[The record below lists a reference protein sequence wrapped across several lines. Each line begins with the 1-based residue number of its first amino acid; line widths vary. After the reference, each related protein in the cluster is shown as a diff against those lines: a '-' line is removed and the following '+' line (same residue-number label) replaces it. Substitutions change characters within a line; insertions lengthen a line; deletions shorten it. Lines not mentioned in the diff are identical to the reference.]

1 MAAWN
6 IVAAGF
12 AGLELLLD
20 VVVVR
25 GKAVVAGAAG
35 LLLGAGGAIA
45 QAIITGDE
53 AVVAD
58 VVGAV

>member
-1 MAAWN
+1 MAARN
-6 IVAAGF
+6 IVAAGS
-12 AGLELLLD
+12 AGLELFLD

-25 GKAVVAGAAG
+25 DEAVVAGAAG

>member
-1 MAAWN
+1 MAARN
-6 IVAAGF
+6 IVAAGS
-12 AGLELLLD
+12 AGLELFLD